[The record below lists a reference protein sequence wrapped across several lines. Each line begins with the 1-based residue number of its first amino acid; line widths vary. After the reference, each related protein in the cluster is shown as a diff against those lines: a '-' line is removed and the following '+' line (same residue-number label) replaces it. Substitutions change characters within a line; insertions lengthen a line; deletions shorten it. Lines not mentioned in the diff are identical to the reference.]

1 MAAEKKLSK
10 KEFDLLVYLL
20 DSQEGEGLTQKGIA
34 EKIGVSVGSV
44 NKLING
50 LNQNGYLDKY
60 TVTGEGKS
68 ALEPYRVKNACFLA
82 AGFGSRLAPI
92 TLNTPKPLV
101 RVHGIRIID
110 TLLDACLAAGIE
122 NIYIVRGYL
131 KEQFDLLLEKYPMIH
146 FIDNP
151 LYNETNNIS
160 SALLLGERLANT
172 YMFEADLFLR
182 NPKLVTKYQYCSN
195 YLGIPVER
203 SDDYVINVK
212 NGRIVGSSLGG
223 YNCHQIVGITYW
235 TEEDGKVLQ
244 QHIKETFEMPGGK
257 EKFFGGCVDLKETYM
272 GIRECSFDDVIEID
286 TFRELQEIDPAY
298 KIG

>member
-1 MAAEKKLSK
+1 METEKKLTK

-20 DSQEGEGLTQKGIA
+20 DVEEDITQKRISSD
-34 EKIGVSVGSV
+34 ISVSVGLV
-44 NKLING
+44 NRMIKEF
-50 LNQNGYLDKY
+50 NQIGYLEQY
-60 TVTGEGKS
+60 TVTEKGKT

-101 RVHGIRIID
+101 HVHGVRIID

-131 KEQFDLLLEKYPMIH
+131 KEQFNLLLDKYPMIH

-160 SALLLGERLANT
+160 SALLLGDKLANT
-172 YMFEADLFLR
+172 YMFEADLYLK
-182 NPKLVTKYQYCSN
+182 NPKLVTPYQYCSN

-203 SDDYVINVK
+203 SDDYVIHVK
-212 NGRIVGSSLGG
+212 NGRIVGGSLGG

-235 TEEDGKVLQ
+235 NEHDGRILQ
-244 QHIKETFEMPGGK
+244 KHIKETFEMPGGK

-272 GIRECSFDDVIEID
+272 TVRECSFDDVIEID